1 MGSVTS
7 YDVINGQKKRH
18 ELPNF
23 SSDEATSGSD
33 SERENEI
40 NNNGRLMKNASNK
53 SNMSKNDIKIQKKID
68 SIPDSKYPKPKP
80 RSVQSVMSTGSSSNI
95 SSSKSIDSNRA
106 IDSPTVKSR
115 KSINENSSKSNIQ
128 YSPNQKIQSKQSKT
142 VPKMREQDHSDSN
155 ADRNERIEN
164 VRKHEGNG
172 KYLSEQNNSTQGSN
186 TANSKSHS
194 NNDSCV
200 PDEIVDVKSKGQ
212 LGRSKSYIDL
222 DGDTNANKGLR

>member
-23 SSDEATSGSD
+23 SSDEATSGNG
-33 SERENEI
+33 SETENEM
-40 NNNGRLMKNASNK
+40 NNNGRLIKNASDK
-53 SNMSKNDIKIQKKID
+53 SNISKRDIKMQKKID

-95 SSSKSIDSNRA
+95 SSSKSSDSNRA
-106 IDSPTVKSR
+106 MDSPTVKI
-115 KSINENSSKSNIQ
+115 KKGINDNSSKSNVQ
-128 YSPNQKIQSKQSKT
+128 NSPNLEIQSKQSKT
-142 VPKMREQDHSDSN
+142 MQKMREQKHHDSN
-155 ADRNERIEN
+155 ADKNEHVEN
-164 VRKHEGNG
+164 VVNHENG
-172 KYLSEQNNSTQGSN
+172 KYLNEQNNSTQDSN

-194 NNDSCV
+194 NNDFCM
-200 PDEIVDVKSKGQ
+200 PDKNVDVKLKGQ

>member
-33 SERENEI
+33 SEREKEM

-53 SNMSKNDIKIQKKID
+53 SNISKSDIKMQKKQE
-68 SIPDSKYPKPKP
+68 SVPDSKYPKPKP

-106 IDSPTVKSR
+106 IDSPAVKNKR
-115 KSINENSSKSNIQ
+115 GINENSSKSNVQ
-128 YSPNQKIQSKQSKT
+128 NSPNLKCQSKQSKAMQ
-142 VPKMREQDHSDSN
+142 KIREQDHSDNN
-155 ADRNERIEN
+155 ACKSENVEN
-164 VRKHEGNG
+164 VRKHENGN
-172 KYLSEQNNSTQGSN
+172 YLNEQNNSTQDSN
-186 TANSKSHS
+186 YANSKSHL
-194 NNDSCV
+194 NNDSCM
-200 PDEIVDVKSKGQ
+200 PDNNVDVKSKGQ